1 MENYQTIMNQYYARE
16 LYTTIFISVLA
27 LATFIFIIIAIIK
40 WDLPKWFLLFW
51 LIIVPIIIFSFV
63 ELKSIKDDIRYSSYV
78 TYEGEYLQIKKGL
91 EIKQTTV
98 IYIDGKEKWLVSLS
112 SITSNGTFYG
122 YVVYSERSG
131 RVVYVGD
138 NPPD

>member
-1 MENYQTIMNQYYARE
+1 MENYQTIMNQYYARD

-98 IYIDGKEKWLVSLS
+98 IYI
-112 SITSNGTFYG
+112 
-122 YVVYSERSG
+122 ERKKVLLAY
-131 RVVYVGD
+131 RV
-138 NPPD
+138 